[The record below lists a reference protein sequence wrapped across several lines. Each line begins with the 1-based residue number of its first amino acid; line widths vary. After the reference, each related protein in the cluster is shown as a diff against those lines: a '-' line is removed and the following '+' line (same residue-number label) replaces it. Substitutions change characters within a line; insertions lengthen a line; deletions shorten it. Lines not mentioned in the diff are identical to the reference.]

1 MADNGATESQESLMN
16 VGATFVADA
25 QAAEL
30 MQPTQGAFHDPACLA
45 QSAAVRSSA
54 PGQLVGDATL
64 LQPAMV
70 GGTAVG
76 AIALHDLRPL
86 ARTTDLAPHRGDGCD
101 ERLELATVMHIGCRQ
116 QDAQRQ
122 ALGIGAKMMFA
133 ARLAAV
139 GRVRP
144 GLKPPKTARTLLES
158 TTARDQSIRSAACN
172 RRSSSWWSFSQTPAF
187 CQSRKRR
194 QQVMPLP
201 HPNSCGRSCHAMPLL
216 STNKIPVNAA
226 RSGTRWRPGNLGR
239 RCCFGSS
246 GPMISHNESVT
257 NGFAIPS
264 FSQNWS
270 KKYTSFCYTLLAALQ
285 SLPPVGWTHF
295 SHWATLSPAQISGMV
310 CRLRTTAARLP

>member
-1 MADNGATESQESLMN
+1 MADNGATESQECLMN
-16 VGATFVADA
+16 VSATFVADA
-25 QAAEL
+25 QAAKL

-45 QSAAVRSSA
+45 QPAAVGRSAA
-54 PGQLVGDATL
+54 GQLVGDSTL

-86 ARTTDLAPHRGDGCD
+86 ARTTDLAPHRGDGGN
-101 ERLELATVMHIGCRQ
+101 ERLEWAAVMDVGRRHER
-116 QDAQRQ
+116 AQRQ

-133 ARLAAV
+133 ARFAAV
-139 GRVRP
+139 GRVGP

-172 RRSSSWWSFSQTPAF
+172 RRSSSWWSFFQTPAF

-216 STNKIPVNAA
+216 STNRMPVSAA
-226 RSGTRWRPGNLGR
+226 RSGTRWRPGNLAR
-239 RCCFGSS
+239 RFFFGSS
-246 GPMISHNESVT
+246 GWMISHNESVT

-270 KKYTSFCYTLLAALQ
+270 KKYTSFCYTL
-285 SLPPVGWTHF
+285 
-295 SHWATLSPAQISGMV
+295 
-310 CRLRTTAARLP
+310 